1 MKYQYLYAL
10 IVQFTFGVMSWLAQE
25 VTPSPSGT
33 LEVPYP
39 AQGTSNVG
47 LIAGAVVIVLVVLG
61 GVILT
66 TRIRKDN

>member
-1 MKYQYLYAL
+1 MNYEHMFAPLL
-10 IVQFTFGVMSWLAQE
+10 QFTWRVMLPLAQE

-47 LIAGAVVIVLVVLG
+47 LIAGAVVIVLVVIG

>member
-1 MKYQYLYAL
+1 MNYEYLFAPL
-10 IVQFTFGVMSWLAQE
+10 LQFTWGVMFPLAQE

-39 AQGTSNVG
+39 VQGTSSVG
-47 LIAGAVVIVLVVLG
+47 LIAGAVIIVLVVIG

-66 TRIRKDN
+66 LRIRKND